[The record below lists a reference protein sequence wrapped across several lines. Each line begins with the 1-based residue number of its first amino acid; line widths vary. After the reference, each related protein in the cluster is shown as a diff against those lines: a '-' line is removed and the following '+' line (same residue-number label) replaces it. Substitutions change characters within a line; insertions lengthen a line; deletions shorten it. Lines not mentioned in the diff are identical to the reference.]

1 MTDAKPPAQAID
13 RQTPAEVIVHNVV
26 ILDGASAA
34 PTTADATAP
43 TECATA
49 PTECATAPTERAS
62 AAAADADSGE
72 GWIAAAGGV
81 VVARGHG
88 SGWKQ
93 LSTSANVRIVDGS
106 RGYLAPAYVDLH
118 CHGAGGVSAED
129 LVAGTA
135 DAAST
140 ADAPGLSE
148 ILAVHRSHGTRA
160 LALSFVSNTIDGL
173 CDSLSAGA
181 EAARSAP
188 GILGLHAEGP
198 FLSPDFKGAH
208 APEVLT
214 APTPEA
220 VEQILTAAD
229 GALAQVTLA
238 PELPGAIEAIG
249 RFTSAGVRVA
259 IGHTAADYTQTAE
272 AFDAGAT
279 ILTHAFNAMPGIHHR
294 APGPVLAAI
303 DAGHVSLELIN
314 DGVHVTTPAARM
326 LANLAPGRITLI
338 TDAMAATGMDD
349 GRYMLGSLPVQVEDS
364 VARLVAADGTVGSIA
379 GSTLTMDD
387 AVRRAVTEVGLSPF
401 DAVRAA
407 SLTPLRA
414 LGLVAEDADEL
425 LAVGMPAEFLL
436 LEADMGIRESWI
448 PG

>member
-1 MTDAKPPAQAID
+1 MTDAKPPAEEVD
-13 RQTPAEVIVHNVV
+13 RQVPAEVIVHNVV

-34 PTTADATAP
+34 PATANATVP
-43 TECATA
+43 TAN
-49 PTECATAPTERAS
+49 
-62 AAAADADSGE
+62 AALAADADPGK

-93 LSTSANVRIVDGS
+93 LSTSSTAQIVYGNG
-106 RGYLAPAYVDLH
+106 GYLAPAYIDLH

-129 LVAGTA
+129 LMADTA

-160 LALSFVSNTIDGL
+160 LALSFVSDTIDGL

-220 VEQILTAAD
+220 VERILSAAD
-229 GALAQVTLA
+229 GTLAQVTLA

-259 IGHTAADYTQTAE
+259 IGHTAADYTQAAE

-326 LANLAPGRITLI
+326 LANLAPGRIALI

-387 AVRRAVTEVGLSPF
+387 AVKRAVTEVGLSPF

-436 LEADMGIRESWI
+436 LEADMSIRESWI

>member
-1 MTDAKPPAQAID
+1 
-13 RQTPAEVIVHNVV
+13 
-26 ILDGASAA
+26 
-34 PTTADATAP
+34 
-43 TECATA
+43 
-49 PTECATAPTERAS
+49 
-62 AAAADADSGE
+62 

-93 LSTSANVRIVDGS
+93 LSTSATARIVDGN
-106 RGYLAPAYVDLH
+106 GGFLAPAYVDLH

-140 ADAPGLSE
+140 ADAPGLAE

-173 CDSLSAGA
+173 CLSLSAGA
-181 EAARSAP
+181 DAARSAP

-326 LANLAPGRITLI
+326 LANLAPGRIALI
-338 TDAMAATGMDD
+338 TDAMAATGMED

-387 AVRRAVTEVGLSPF
+387 AVKRAVTEVGLSPF

-414 LGLVAEDADEL
+414 LGLVAEDVDEL

-436 LEADMGIRESWI
+436 LEADMSIRESWI